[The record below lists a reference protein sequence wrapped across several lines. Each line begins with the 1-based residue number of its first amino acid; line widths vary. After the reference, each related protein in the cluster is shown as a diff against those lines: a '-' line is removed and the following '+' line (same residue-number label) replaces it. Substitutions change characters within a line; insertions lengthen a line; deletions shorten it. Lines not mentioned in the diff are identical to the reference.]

1 MQFLKKLFANHT
13 DRHADKQ
20 VTQSQ
25 ADAIHQD
32 ILQLEERYAAQP
44 DDVALRQML
53 LVKYTQAASVYAQV
67 PSYKDSVN
75 DVFNKMNELR
85 NTARKN
91 F

>member
-1 MQFLKKLFANHT
+1 MQFLKKLFANH
-13 DRHADKQ
+13 AASQ
-20 VTQSQ
+20 VNENQ

-32 ILQLEERYAAQP
+32 ILQLEERYAAEP
-44 DDVALRQML
+44 DNIALQQTL

-67 PSYKDSVN
+67 PSYKNNVN